1 MIRWPIAGSVD
12 DGGHHSDLI
21 RTQTQGVWDQT
32 CVFRGVMKEDSGR
45 ETVLGART
53 SKLASPQSEANRPP
67 QPFCL
72 SLWTLVSVHKA
83 VEIEEAIL

>member
-12 DGGHHSDLI
+12 DGGHHSNLI

-32 CVFRGVMKEDSGR
+32 CVFRGVAKEGSGR
-45 ETVLGART
+45 ETVPGART
-53 SKLASPQSEANRPP
+53 SRLASPQSEANPPP